1 MAAQQPHDQDHDQDN
16 PEYPADAI
24 TATAAIVAAAVI
36 PDAAPEQEDPG

>member
-24 TATAAIVAAAVI
+24 TTTLAIVAAAVI
-36 PDAAPEQEDPG
+36 PEAASQ